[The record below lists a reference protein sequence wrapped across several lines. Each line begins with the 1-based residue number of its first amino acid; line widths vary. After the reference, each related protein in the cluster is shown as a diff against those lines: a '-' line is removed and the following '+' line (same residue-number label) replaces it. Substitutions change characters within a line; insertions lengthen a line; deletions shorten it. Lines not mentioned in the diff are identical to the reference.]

1 MMRENPLH
9 NAEQFETIAVVLLG
23 IVILLTLEPIS
34 QIRLICAGIL
44 AGLVIVFTGVSIWH
58 WRHDNH

>member
-1 MMRENPLH
+1 MMRQNPLH

-34 QIRLICAGIL
+34 ELRLICAGVL
-44 AGLVIVFTGVSIWH
+44 AALVIGLTGLSIWH
-58 WRHDNH
+58 WRRDNH